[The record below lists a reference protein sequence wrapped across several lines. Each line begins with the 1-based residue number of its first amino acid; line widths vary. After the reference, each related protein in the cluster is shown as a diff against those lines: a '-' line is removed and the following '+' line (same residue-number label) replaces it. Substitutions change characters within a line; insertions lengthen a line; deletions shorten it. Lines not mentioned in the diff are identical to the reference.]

1 MQKKLLTVAVATAL
15 VAPCVSRAQGNVEV
29 TGWIT
34 TALTRLSYS
43 PSTAGVPGVTKWDV
57 TQGGSVWGIRGRESL
72 GGGLT
77 AWFEISQNAPME
89 QSNSIASTEASRNAA
104 VGIQGQWG
112 NVFMGSWYTP
122 WVDLDVLWNVGTV
135 GIWGPVVSTIGRRE
149 THGTAPN
156 PNCNNSPG
164 QSGGPA
170 IPNTNATTLQPTC
183 DAVEGGGGVG
193 HPFWRRA
200 SQAVVFHS
208 PVFADVQFKVLYQTN
223 EGKATTA
230 LSADPSMWSTS
241 LSWAGMGG
249 RARIGAAFDSHRE
262 FTAPGK
268 TDTGWAIKGGYHFGV
283 VDVGLA
289 YESMTYRA
297 LFSDCKAKQYA
308 IALRIPVARG
318 SIRAAYSKAKAIEGL
333 FGVPH
338 ARPPGVLWG
347 AQNCNTPG
355 SDALGNVAGSTVPVA
370 GNTGATQ
377 YNIGYQ
383 HDFSKRTDVGIGYA
397 AIKNDPAA
405 AFSWATL
412 SPAPDGANGNQPFAG
427 SDISMPFV
435 SITHRF

>member
-1 MQKKLLTVAVATAL
+1 VQQKLVSVAVAGAL
-15 VAPCVSRAQGNVEV
+15 AAPCVALAQSSVEV

-43 PSTAGVPGVTKWDV
+43 PSTAGVPGLTKWDV
-57 TQGGSVWGIRGRESL
+57 TQGGSVWGLRGRESL

-89 QSNSIASTEASRNAA
+89 QSNSVASTEASRNAA
-104 VGIQGQWG
+104 VGLQGPWG

-156 PNCNNSPG
+156 PNCINNGS
-164 QSGGPA
+164 SGGFIAPGVPA
-170 IPNTNATTLQPTC
+170 AGIVC

-200 SQAVVFHS
+200 SEAVVYHS
-208 PVFADVQFKVLYQTN
+208 PTFNGVRFEVLYQTN
-223 EGKATTA
+223 GGKATMGTI
-230 LSADPSMWSTS
+230 ADPSMWSTS
-241 LSWAGMGG
+241 LTWSGMGG
-249 RARIGAAFDSHRE
+249 RARIGAAFDSHKE
-262 FTAPGK
+262 FTAHGK

-333 FGVPH
+333 FGVPQ

-347 AQNCNTPG
+347 AQNCNTG
-355 SDALGNVAGSTVPVA
+355 VSDGLGNVAGSTVPVA

-383 HDFSKRTDVGIGYA
+383 HDLSKRTDVGIGYA